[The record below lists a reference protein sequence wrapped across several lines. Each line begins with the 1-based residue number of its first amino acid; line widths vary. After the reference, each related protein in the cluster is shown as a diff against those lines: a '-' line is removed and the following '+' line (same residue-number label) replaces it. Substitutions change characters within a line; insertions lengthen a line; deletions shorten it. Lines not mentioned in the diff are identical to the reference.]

1 MKYEKPEMEIIEF
14 TEEEICTLTGEIEIS
29 GEKPKTLETEP

>member
-1 MKYEKPEMEIIEF
+1 MNYEKPEMEIIEF

-29 GEKPKTLETEP
+29 GEEPKSFEIEP